1 MASDARLPLA
11 LDQVNRAGESA
22 GEIDDRS
29 SIVRL

>member
-1 MASDARLPLA
+1 LPLA